1 LRQIVKGLPIIG
13 PAVSAARSFFSQL
26 SVIPTAVKLAQAFR
40 EGDYDLVH
48 CNNSFTYRPA
58 TIVGAWLSNKP
69 LVAHYR
75 TPGELSRFDRW
86 LATKASTIVAINGKV
101 ARHLARNGVTKNV
114 VVCNDPCERP
124 KASRSEGLRRILLKG
139 RSKFVVGTV
148 SRLEPYKGID
158 ALLHAAKL
166 LKCSCPEVQYV
177 IVGAGPQRDTLQALA
192 SNLGLQES
200 VQFLGF
206 VPNAF
211 DYLACMDVFVC
222 TSHVEG
228 GPLTVL
234 EAMQLG
240 IPVVTT
246 DVGMVDE
253 WIQASEHGTII
264 PVGSSP
270 SVLADEIR
278 ALLLDEERRTR
289 MATASRIQA
298 GGYCDPLR
306 SAIEL
311 DGIFAAALSGR
322 VAPTRPEG
330 EFGKVQH
337 FTPTSEIRPEDQLRT
352 DTQP

>member
-13 PAVSAARSFFSQL
+13 WAASAARSFL
-26 SVIPTAVKLAQAFR
+26 GYLRDMPTAVRLAQVLR

-48 CNNSFTYRPA
+48 CNNSFNYRPA
-58 TIVGAWLSNKP
+58 TIVGAWLSGKP

-75 TPGELSRFDRW
+75 TPELLSWFDRW
-86 LATKASTIVAINGKV
+86 LARRAAVIVAINRKV
-101 ARHLARNGVTKNV
+101 ARHLARHGVAGNV

-124 KASRSEGLRRILLKG
+124 QTSGAMGLRRSLLKDRG
-139 RSKFVVGTV
+139 KFIVGTV
-148 SRLEPYKGID
+148 SRLESNKDID
-158 ALLHAAKL
+158 VLLRAAKL
-166 LKCSCPEVQYV
+166 LQTSCPHVQYV
-177 IVGAGPQRDTLQALA
+177 IVGAGSQREALQALA
-192 SNLGLQES
+192 CNLGLQDS

-240 IPVVTT
+240 VPVVTT

-278 ALLLDEERRTR
+278 ALLLDEPRRSQ

-298 GGYCDPLR
+298 VGYCDPLR
-306 SAIEL
+306 SATEL
-311 DGIFAAALSGR
+311 DSIFERVLSER
-322 VAPTRPEG
+322 VAAMQPEG
-330 EFGKVQH
+330 DFGKVQH
-337 FTPTSEIRPEDQLRT
+337 LRPDE
-352 DTQP
+352 